1 MTRRLQTPIIACGVS
16 AAALCAVLLA
26 AAPSLSA
33 GRDAT
38 ASAAGGL
45 NVATTA
51 AARDVAIGDAE
62 PQDAAPR
69 SRSRRGRSAIAMP
82 YFSFAR
88 GTGGRG

>member
-1 MTRRLQTPIIACGVS
+1 MTRRLQIPIIACGVS
-16 AAALCAVLLA
+16 AAALCAALLA
-26 AAPSLSA
+26 TVPSLSA
-33 GRDAT
+33 DRDAT
-38 ASAAGGL
+38 AVASGL
-45 NVATTA
+45 QVATTT